1 MIFFLCKI
9 DKNFTSTNV
18 DALRILICPSVRLE
32 TVYLVEI
39 ENFLLK
45 VL

>member
-1 MIFFLCKI
+1 MYREH
-9 DKNFTSTNV
+9 NNRTPS
-18 DALRILICPSVRLE
+18 ILSVRLE
-32 TVYLVEI
+32 TVYLIEI